1 MAEWGILNCERS
13 QSLFIAEKINM
24 SLLLEASQITK
35 RFPGTLALDRAH
47 IELRA
52 GEIHAVLGENGAGKS
67 TLMKII
73 SGVYTADEG
82 QILLEGRPVAPANPH
97 EALELGIAIVHQEL
111 SVVPALSVAENIF
124 GGRLPTN
131 ALGMVRYNRLYEN
144 ARSVLQDLQLDI
156 DPRAPMETLS
166 VANQQVVEIAKALS
180 FQCKILILDE
190 PTSALTAREADILFG
205 LLRRLASEGTGI
217 FYISHKLSEIFTL
230 ADRVTVLRDGR
241 TIGTRAIAKTTP
253 DEVIRMM
260 VGREL
265 GDFYPAKNPD
275 QGAPLLEV
283 RDLRLNGQTEANS
296 FSLYDGEIL
305 GIAGLIGSGR
315 SELARAIFGADRKA
329 SGEILIDGK
338 RVEINSPADAIRHGL
353 GYLPEDR
360 KAAGLFLDMA
370 VRRNIVAADL
380 KEITRHGFIS
390 NSKERSI
397 AEQFVSRLNINTP
410 SIDQEVRR
418 LSGGN
423 QQKAL
428 VAKWLAIRPRILIV
442 DEPTRGIDVGAKREI
457 HFLLRELAANH
468 VGIIMIS
475 SELPEILGLSDRIL
489 VMHEGMIVGEIDAA
503 DATEELI
510 MTYASGQQGKV
521 YASNNRS

>member
-1 MAEWGILNCERS
+1 
-13 QSLFIAEKINM
+13 
-24 SLLLEASQITK
+24 
-35 RFPGTLALDRAH
+35 
-47 IELRA
+47 
-52 GEIHAVLGENGAGKS
+52 
-67 TLMKII
+67 
-73 SGVYTADEG
+73 
-82 QILLEGRPVAPANPH
+82 
-97 EALELGIAIVHQEL
+97 
-111 SVVPALSVAENIF
+111 
-124 GGRLPTN
+124 
-131 ALGMVRYNRLYEN
+131 
-144 ARSVLQDLQLDI
+144 
-156 DPRAPMETLS
+156 
-166 VANQQVVEIAKALS
+166 
-180 FQCKILILDE
+180 
-190 PTSALTAREADILFG
+190 
-205 LLRRLASEGTGI
+205 
-217 FYISHKLSEIFTL
+217 FTL

-360 KAAGLFLDMA
+360 KAAGLFLDLA

-410 SIDQEVRR
+410 SIEQEVRR

-457 HFLLRELAANH
+457 HFL
-468 VGIIMIS
+468 
-475 SELPEILGLSDRIL
+475 
-489 VMHEGMIVGEIDAA
+489 
-503 DATEELI
+503 
-510 MTYASGQQGKV
+510 
-521 YASNNRS
+521 